1 MTHSTFSKL
10 LDNRGIRNVD
20 LARAAKVDLATVT
33 RWVNRRVPA
42 ERVLQIESLTGI
54 SRHEIRPD
62 IYGAKPQPER
72 MAS

>member
-20 LARAAKVDLATVT
+20 LARAAKVDRATVT